1 MSSAFEPSGW
11 QSGKMNN
18 VGRRKHFPQVG
29 ADGICGKK
37 INPTDRNGG
46 RSGSDLICGQSRDGD
61 RHLHYACR
69 ADHLCRV
76 KSWSLEERERH
87 EESH

>member
-1 MSSAFEPSGW
+1 
-11 QSGKMNN
+11 MNN

-29 ADGICGKK
+29 RDGICGRK
-37 INPTDRNGG
+37 INMTRNG
-46 RSGSDLICGQSRDGD
+46 SDGLCGQSRDGD

-69 ADHLCRV
+69 VDPFCRV

-87 EESH
+87 EESHR